1 MLTIEI
7 VFALLFGLAF
17 GSFLNVCISR
27 LPRHHSIVRPPSH
40 CPHCK
45 APIAAYDNIPLV
57 SFFLLRGHCRN
68 CRKRI
73 AWRYPFVEAAVA
85 ALTVGNVLFT
95 GGINV
100 ESVAFTLFCALLL
113 ALAVCDAE
121 TMQLPDTLTLPLLA
135 LGILYRASDG
145 IEEMHRGAA
154 YAWHT
159 ALILG
164 LREGLRGAISACAT
178 ALALL
183 LLRWLYS
190 LVRRRQG
197 LGLGDVKLAA
207 AIAAWLGARQMCVVF
222 FLAVVTGALTA
233 LLVLAL
239 RGQKATTQE
248 GPLAVPFG
256 TFLALAGIYCSFL
269 GLDTLRWYLNFFH

>member
-27 LPRHHSIVRPPSH
+27 LPRHQSIVRPPSH
-40 CPHCK
+40 CPRCN
-45 APIAAYDNIPLV
+45 ARIAAYDNIPLV
-57 SFFLLRGHCRN
+57 SFLLLRGRCRN
-68 CRKRI
+68 CQKRI

-100 ESVAFTLFCALLL
+100 ESVAFTIFCALLL

-121 TMQLPDTLTLPLLA
+121 TMQLPDALTLPLLG

-145 IEEMHRGAA
+145 IAESCI
-154 YAWHT
+154 T
-159 ALILG
+159 APPMPGTLRSIL
-164 LREGLRGAISACAT
+164 GLRGAISAAAT

-239 RGQKATTQE
+239 RGRKRAKSE

-256 TFLALAGIYCSFL
+256 TFLALAGIYCAFL
-269 GLDTLRWYLNFFH
+269 GERHRCSGI

>member
-1 MLTIEI
+1 MLTLQI

-27 LPRHHSIVRPPSH
+27 LPRHHSIARPSSH
-40 CPHCK
+40 CPRCK
-45 APIAAYDNIPLV
+45 AHIAAYDNIPLI
-57 SFFLLRGHCRN
+57 SFLLLRGRCRN
-68 CRKRI
+68 CQKSI
-73 AWRYPFVEAAVA
+73 GWRYPVVEAAVA
-85 ALTVGNVLFT
+85 ALTVGNVLWFD
-95 GGINV
+95 GVHFWSI
-100 ESVAFTLFCALLL
+100 AFSIFCAVLL

-121 TMQLPDTLTLPLLA
+121 TMQLPDALTLPLLG
-135 LGILYRASDG
+135 LGILYRACDG
-145 IEEMHRGAA
+145 FLGEMSHGGA
-154 YAWHT
+154 YAWHS
-159 ALILG
+159 ALTLG
-164 LREGLRGAISACAT
+164 LRGSISAAAT

-183 LLRWLYS
+183 LLRWIYS

-233 LLVLAL
+233 LILLAVHG
-239 RGQKATTQE
+239 RKRAKAE

-256 TFLALAGIYCSFL
+256 TFLALAGIYCVFL
-269 GLDTLRWYLNFFH
+269 GVSTLEWYLNFFH

>member
-1 MLTIEI
+1 
-7 VFALLFGLAF
+7 
-17 GSFLNVCISR
+17 
-27 LPRHHSIVRPPSH
+27 
-40 CPHCK
+40 
-45 APIAAYDNIPLV
+45 
-57 SFFLLRGHCRN
+57 
-68 CRKRI
+68 
-73 AWRYPFVEAAVA
+73 
-85 ALTVGNVLFT
+85 
-95 GGINV
+95 
-100 ESVAFTLFCALLL
+100 
-113 ALAVCDAE
+113 
-121 TMQLPDTLTLPLLA
+121 MQLPDTLTLPLLG

-145 IEEMHRGAA
+145 IEEMHHGAS

-159 ALILG
+159 ALIL
-164 LREGLRGAISACAT
+164 GLRGAISACAT

-190 LVRRRQG
+190 LLRRRQG